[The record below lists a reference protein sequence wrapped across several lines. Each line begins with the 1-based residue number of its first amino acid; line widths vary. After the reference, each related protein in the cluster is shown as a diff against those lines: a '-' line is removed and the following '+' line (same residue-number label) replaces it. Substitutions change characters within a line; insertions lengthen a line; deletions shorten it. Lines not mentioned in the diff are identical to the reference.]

1 MKTTPAHDLAA
12 DARIHAALEYTVYH
26 GAIQFD
32 DAVTAVA
39 ASLGEDQAVV
49 VFALGDL
56 LDLGSIVHSADG
68 RLRPT
73 YRMHTA

>member
-1 MKTTPAHDLAA
+1 MTTTAPVLCARAH
-12 DARIHAALEYTVYH
+12 IHAALEQQIAH
-26 GAIQFD
+26 GAILLD

>member
-1 MKTTPAHDLAA
+1 MPTAEHTARAH
-12 DARIHAALEYTVYH
+12 IHAALEQKVSH
-26 GAIQFD
+26 GAVWLD
-32 DAVTAVA
+32 DAVKAVA
-39 ASLGEDQAVV
+39 ASLGEDRAVV